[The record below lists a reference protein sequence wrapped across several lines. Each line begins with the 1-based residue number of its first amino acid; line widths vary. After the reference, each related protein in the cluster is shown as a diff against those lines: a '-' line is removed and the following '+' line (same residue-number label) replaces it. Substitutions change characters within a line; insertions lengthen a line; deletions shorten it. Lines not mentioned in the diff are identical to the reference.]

1 MMNRLLR
8 HLRIS
13 GRRTTF
19 LTLGAGLILVV
30 AVTAAIAQS
39 TQVIKACYDPKSGAL
54 RIDTT
59 EKPCDSNKEKSLSWN
74 QQGPARPAGPAGPEG
89 PAGSDGSSD
98 ADTLDGQDS
107 TAFLP
112 SKIYT
117 VRDTEVKENA
127 GVGTMLA
134 VDLYCDPGDLVLSG
148 GFITS
153 GPAVEIMRS
162 YRFPETTDEEGGVSQ
177 AYWHVVAEVEDES
190 PRAFVDANAL
200 CADTIPGNPT
210 R

>member
-59 EKPCDSNKEKSLSWN
+59 EKPCDSNKERALSWN
-74 QQGPARPAGPAGPEG
+74 QQGPAGPAGPAGPEG

-107 TAFLP
+107 IAFLP
-112 SKIYT
+112 RRSTRSEILTSKRT
-117 VRDTEVKENA
+117 
-127 GVGTMLA
+127 LA
-134 VDLYCDPGDLVLSG
+134 WVPYLRS
-148 GFITS
+148 TS
-153 GPAVEIMRS
+153 IA
-162 YRFPETTDEEGGVSQ
+162 
-177 AYWHVVAEVEDES
+177 
-190 PRAFVDANAL
+190 
-200 CADTIPGNPT
+200 T
-210 R
+210 RVTWC